1 MRLQRLIPTLLAASL
16 LAATSLPAQDA
27 RALVAAGDSV
37 YALFDAEAA
46 LTHYEAAI
54 AVDSSGADA
63 LGKASR
69 TAIDVAEALTDPARQ
84 KELFQR
90 GARYA
95 RLAVAADSTSPE
107 VWFHLAR
114 ALGRTA
120 QSVSVRDKVRYAVE
134 IRECALKSLA
144 ISPEHPG
151 ALHVLGVWNA
161 EVKRLSG
168 FELFFARRFLGGGVL
183 GQANWKDAVAYME
196 RAVAADPGRVSHRLD
211 LGAIYADIGEKDKA
225 RENFEAVINATTRTD
240 YNDALYK
247 KQAEDRLKRLK

>member
-1 MRLQRLIPTLLAASL
+1 MRTQRFVPFLAASL
-16 LAATSLPAQDA
+16 LAVSTLPAQDVA
-27 RALVAAGDSV
+27 AKIAAGDSA
-37 YALFDAEAA
+37 YAVFDAEGA
-46 LTHYEAAI
+46 LAHYEAALGI
-54 AVDSSGADA
+54 DSMNADA

-69 TAIDVAEALTDPARQ
+69 TAIDVAEPLTDAARQ

-95 RLAVAADSTSPE
+95 RLAVAADSGSAE
-107 VWFHLAR
+107 NWFHLAR

-120 QSVSVRDKVRYAVE
+120 LSVGVRDRVRYAVD

-144 ISPEHPG
+144 ISPEHAG

-161 EVKRLSG
+161 EIKRLSG
-168 FELFFARRFLGGGVL
+168 FELFMARRFLGGGVL
-183 GQANWKDAVAYME
+183 GKANWDDAVKYME
-196 RAVAADPGRVSHRLD
+196 RAVEVDPIRVSHRLD
-211 LGAIYADIGEKDKA
+211 LGAIYADIGQKDKA
-225 RENFEAVINATTRTD
+225 RMNFEAVINNTTRTD